1 MSTRVI
7 ERDARELL
15 LPPEVAPLFDARF
28 VRSNKLIEEYVA
40 RSALEVARAIGL
52 VDAAS
57 QQVGSV
63 DDVLVRAGLS
73 PDLAR
78 VPIAWLCETFA
89 RRGWL
94 ERAGAVDDVARF
106 HLPRALPRLEPQ
118 EVLEWQQ
125 VHDARALPS
134 FRIVALAVEAY
145 PAVLRGEMTGE
156 EALFS
161 RRNIAAWYEYFSNA
175 NPLYAVNNALHA
187 LALRRCLRP
196 DHNAVLE
203 IGAGLGSASEAFLES
218 LDKDSTALSNYHVTD
233 ISPQFLRRS
242 KATLGGRFPA
252 VPLSFGWLDIDQPLL
267 PQGVHPGTYSLVH
280 GVNVLHVARD
290 LGKSLAEL
298 RTALQDGGTLVV
310 TECVRPYP
318 DEPLYVDFVFNLLA
332 SFRAPPTLAP
342 WRPRGGFLTPEQW
355 TAALAANGFGD
366 IGVFPDIARIR
377 DALPSFVIASITA
390 RRT

>member
-1 MSTRVI
+1 MSTRTLDRAA
-7 ERDARELL
+7 RDLL
-15 LPPEVAPLFDARF
+15 LPREVAPLFDERF
-28 VRSNKLIEEYVA
+28 VRSSELIEEYVA
-40 RSALEVARAIGL
+40 RSALEVARSIGL
-52 VDAAS
+52 DAACE
-57 QQVGSV
+57 QVGSV
-63 DDVLVRAGLS
+63 DEVLARAGLS
-73 PDLAR
+73 PHIAR
-78 VPIAWLCETFA
+78 VPVAWLCETLA

-94 ERAGAVDDVARF
+94 GRAGPVDDAARYR
-106 HLPRALPRLEPQ
+106 LERALPRLEPG
-118 EVLEWQQ
+118 EICERQQ
-125 VHDARALPS
+125 AHDARAIPS

-161 RRNIAAWYEYFSNA
+161 RRNIAAWYEYFSNG

-196 DHNAVLE
+196 DHDAVLE

-218 LDKDSTALSNYHVTD
+218 LGKDGAALSRYHVTD

-242 KATLGGRFPA
+242 KETLGGRFPS

-267 PQGVHPGTYSLVH
+267 PQGVQPASYSLVH

-290 LGKSLAEL
+290 LAKSLAEL

-318 DEPLYVDFVFNLLA
+318 QQPLYVDFVFNLLA
-332 SFRAPPTLAP
+332 SFRAPGTLAP

-355 TAALAANGFGD
+355 TAALEANGFGD
-366 IGVFPDIARIR
+366 IRVFPDIARIR
-377 DALPSFVIASITA
+377 DALPDCVVASMTA